1 MKVVFCTLFDRHYL
15 GKGLLMIRSLRRQ
28 CSGAAPQVY
37 VLCLDRVVLEYFQ
50 LFPEPGVELMALEAL
65 EEADPALLRAKR
77 DRSRVE
83 YYFTLS
89 PCWPR
94 HLLLSGEWEA
104 VVSLDADLYFFA
116 DPMPL
121 VGSLGEK
128 PIFITDHGY
137 DRKVRRAGLRTGRFN
152 VSFQGFRNDP
162 VALAC
167 LDQWRKQCLKWCR
180 SQVDERRG
188 RFADQRYLDRWP
200 EDFAGSVTLL
210 LPPGPGLA
218 PWNVA
223 RWELRVRDGELF
235 VGAARVIF
243 YHFQG
248 LRGLGGGFMEDRL
261 WRYQVALSGVAEQQL
276 YGPYLRE
283 LWRTEQEIDSVL
295 GAVACGGRPG
305 WWRLWRA
312 QTYFDLSGEGVRHG
326 DLSGWHVVQR
336 GWRWVKG
343 HFPPPSAGG
352 VPGWRRGWARLRR
365 WWRRAGRV
373 WGMG

>member
-65 EEADPALLRAKR
+65 EEADAALLRAKR

-152 VSFQGFRNDP
+152 ISFQGFRNDP

-167 LDQWRKQCLKWCR
+167 LDQWRRQCLEWCR

-223 RWELRVRDGELF
+223 RWELSLRDGQLCA
-235 VGAARVIF
+235 GAARLVF

-248 LRGLGGGFMEDRL
+248 LRPLGGGLVADNL
-261 WRYQVALSGVAEQQL
+261 WRYRVIPSREAVAHL

-283 LWRTEQEIDSVL
+283 LQAAEQVIDARL
-295 GAVACGGRPG
+295 GAAGPSGPPG
-305 WWRLWRA
+305 AWRLWRA
-312 QTYFDLSGEGVRHG
+312 QSYFVLEGAEVRHVS
-326 DLSGWHVVQR
+326 LARWHPLQR
-336 GWRWVKG
+336 CWRWVKSY
-343 HFPPPSAGG
+343 FPAPSAAG
-352 VPGWRRGWARLRR
+352 VPGLRRRWAKWRRP
-365 WWRRAGRV
+365 RRA
-373 WGMG
+373 